1 MTDTYT
7 TKVKVP
13 VGFQPSSSERGWFIN
28 PMGRDNSFSPYVAL
42 GAIGPALLLFILVS
56 ELNFLFCV
64 AGSGMTNK
72 ADK

>member
-1 MTDTYT
+1 
-7 TKVKVP
+7 
-13 VGFQPSSSERGWFIN
+13 
-28 PMGRDNSFSPYVAL
+28 MGRDNSFSPYVAL